1 MAIKRGRWTHDRGA
15 TGEDMVV
22 FLIGMHVTRPWRPD
36 QWLPTFLAMG
46 PMLAELSRDPDL
58 GLLGF
63 RTLIGSG
70 GPTIVQYWRD
80 TESLY
85 RYASST
91 DATHRPAWA
100 AFNRR
105 ARKAPDAV
113 GVWHET
119 YRVAAAETVYV
130 NTPTMGL
137 AGAVGAKPVTS
148 GFDKA
153 RDRLTGIAAEPR

>member
-1 MAIKRGRWTHDRGA
+1 MAIARGRWTHDSAA
-15 TGEDMVV
+15 TGKDPVV
-22 FLIGMHVTRPWRPD
+22 FLIGMHVTKPWRPD

-46 PMLAELSRDPDL
+46 PMLAELSRDPEL
-58 GLLGF
+58 GLLGY
-63 RTLIGSG
+63 RTLLGRG

-80 TESLY
+80 AESLY

-91 DATHRPAWA
+91 DAKHRPAWA

-119 YRVAAAETVYV
+119 FQVGAAETMYV
-130 NTPTMGL
+130 HTPTMGL
-137 AGAVGAKPVTS
+137 AKAVGAKPVT
-148 GFDKA
+148 A
-153 RDRLTGIAAEPR
+153 RLDGARARLSAG